1 MVNMKNERIWT
12 IIISYCIE
20 KISILIKFMI
30 FIIIFLLVY
39 FLYHLPLEPVF
50 YSVLLVVTLA
60 FLFSIYDF
68 RIYYYKHIFLQ
79 DTLNGIQFK
88 LDKLPECKTLIEKDY
103 QDIITTIY
111 EDKSKLLY
119 NADNKYSEMVDY
131 YTMWVHQIK
140 TPIAAFSMIVQSM
153 ESGQEKRLMEQELF
167 KIEQYAEMVLHYIR
181 LDNLSSDLRLQE
193 YSLEDIVR
201 QTIKKYA
208 ATFIYN
214 KISLNLPEFNCKI
227 VTDEKWTTFILEQI
241 LSNALKYTKT
251 GIISIY
257 MDENL
262 EKTIII
268 EDTGMGISEED
279 IPRVFERGFTGY
291 NGRMDK
297 KSTGIGLYLCK
308 EIIKR
313 LSHKISITSEVGKG
327 TRVAIDFSSEKIK
340 IE

>member
-1 MVNMKNERIWT
+1 MVNMKKEKIWT
-12 IIISYCIE
+12 MIISYSKE
-20 KISILIKFMI
+20 KTSILIKFMI

-39 FLYHLPLEPVF
+39 FLYHLPLEPVL

-60 FLFSIYDF
+60 CIFSLYDF
-68 RIYYYKHIFLQ
+68 RIYYYNDIFLQ
-79 DTLNGIQFK
+79 DTLSGIEYK

-119 NADNKYSEMVDY
+119 NADNKYSEMIDY

-214 KISLNLPEFNCKI
+214 KISLNLNEFNCKVI
-227 VTDEKWTTFILEQI
+227 TDEKWITFVLEQV

-251 GIISIY
+251 GSISIY
-257 MDENL
+257 MDENS

-268 EDTGMGISEED
+268 EDTGIGISAED

-308 EIIKR
+308 EIITK
-313 LSHKISITSEVGKG
+313 LSHKVYITSEVGKG
-327 TRVAIDFSSEKIK
+327 TRVAIDFSSQKIK